1 MVHSPQSIAC
11 TCSTPNNKAVSIDYP
26 RLLFDIFRF
35 QLSKKNLSFKFFP
48 STLSIMLKKPSVLF
62 FIALLFTVSGC
73 RINKTNT
80 TKPGQARD
88 LSQAWKD
95 YWYGGV
101 AELNQYAL
109 QQARYGEI
117 HKGDAVLIFVT
128 EDFLKDRQV
137 KYEGGPKDRMSVL
150 KLNATKKFWT
160 GIYPYSLMTSVFTPI
175 AASKPSLKVT
185 TTAQEWCGH
194 SFSQLNLKGNHY
206 EGLLRSYFMNEG
218 DENFRLEKAF
228 LEDEIW
234 NLIRLNPEALPTGN
248 IEMVPG
254 TQFLRLRHR
263 KFGVEKAKATLTK
276 DKATGIC
283 NYHLDYQDFNRVLEI
298 TFKTEFPHQ
307 IMGWKETSGSGRD
320 AALTTRA
327 SLTHTLKSPY
337 WRKNSR
343 ADSVLRFELKD

>member
-1 MVHSPQSIAC
+1 M
-11 TCSTPNNKAVSIDYP
+11 
-26 RLLFDIFRF
+26 
-35 QLSKKNLSFKFFP
+35 SKKN
-48 STLSIMLKKPSVLF
+48 
-62 FIALLFTVSGC
+62 FILLFIPVLSTILFATILGS

-101 AELNQYAL
+101 AELNRYAL

-128 EDFLKDRQV
+128 EDFLKNRQV
-137 KYEGGPKDRMSVL
+137 KYEGGSKDQVESVL

-175 AASKPSLKVT
+175 TEAGSSLKVT

-194 SFSQLNLKGNHY
+194 SFSQLNLKGNQY

-218 DENFRLEKAF
+218 DKNFRLKRAF

-263 KFGVEKAKATLTK
+263 EFGVEKAKATLTK
-276 DKATGIC
+276 DEASGLCSYQI
-283 NYHLDYQDFNRVLEI
+283 DYQGFNRVLEI

-307 IMGWKETSGSGRD
+307 IMGWKETSGSGKD
-320 AALTTRA
+320 SVLTTRA
-327 SLTHTLKSPY
+327 TLSHTLKSPY
-337 WRKNSR
+337 WRKNSL
-343 ADSVLRFELKD
+343 ADSVLRIELGLKD

>member
-1 MVHSPQSIAC
+1 
-11 TCSTPNNKAVSIDYP
+11 
-26 RLLFDIFRF
+26 
-35 QLSKKNLSFKFFP
+35 
-48 STLSIMLKKPSVLF
+48 MLKKPSILLL
-62 FIALLFTVSGC
+62 IALLLATVLGC
-73 RINKTNT
+73 RINKTNK
-80 TKPGQARD
+80 TKPGQDRD

-95 YWYGGV
+95 YWYDGM
-101 AELNQYAL
+101 AELNRYAL

-137 KYEGGPKDRMSVL
+137 KYEGGSKDRMSVL

-175 AASKPSLKVT
+175 AEAGPSLKVT

-218 DENFRLEKAF
+218 DENFRLKKAF

-234 NLIRLNPEALPTGN
+234 NQIRLNPKALPTGN
-248 IEMVPG
+248 IEMIPG

-263 KFGVEKAKATLTK
+263 DFGVEKAKATLTK
-276 DKATGIC
+276 DEAHGLCRYQI
-283 NYHLDYQDFNRVLEI
+283 DYQGFNRVLEI
-298 TFKTEFPHQ
+298 TFKTQFPHQ
-307 IMGWKETSGSGRD
+307 ITGWKETSGSGRD

-327 SLTHTLKSPY
+327 TLTHTLKSPY

-343 ADSVLRFELKD
+343 ADSVLRFELGLKD

>member
-1 MVHSPQSIAC
+1 
-11 TCSTPNNKAVSIDYP
+11 
-26 RLLFDIFRF
+26 
-35 QLSKKNLSFKFFP
+35 
-48 STLSIMLKKPSVLF
+48 MLKKPSILLL
-62 FIALLFTVSGC
+62 IALLLATVSGC

-80 TKPGQARD
+80 TKPWQDRD
-88 LSQAWKD
+88 LNQAWKD

-101 AELNQYAL
+101 AELNRYAL
-109 QQARYGEI
+109 HQARYGEI
-117 HKGDAVLIFVT
+117 HQGDAVLIFVT

-137 KYEGGPKDRMSVL
+137 KYEGGPKDQVESVL

-160 GIYPYSLMTSVFTPI
+160 GLYPYSLMTSVFTPI
-175 AASKPSLKVT
+175 AESKPSLKVT

-218 DENFRLEKAF
+218 DENFRLKRAF

-248 IEMVPG
+248 IEIIPG

-276 DKATGIC
+276 NEASGFC
-283 NYHLDYQDFNRVLEI
+283 SYQLDYQEFNRVLEI

-307 IMGWKETSGSGRD
+307 ITGWKETSGSGRD

-327 SLTHTLKSPY
+327 TLTHTIKSPY
-337 WRKNSR
+337 WRKNSL
-343 ADSVLRFELKD
+343 ADSVLRLELGLKD